1 MEPALQR
8 EIVREILELA
18 AADTTRLAD
27 EPHVVGVEAFT
38 GLGTFAREQEALF
51 RARPVAVCLTADVRE
66 PGDVFGVD
74 SGGVPLVVV
83 RGEDGRVRAF
93 ANVCRHR
100 GAALVA
106 PGPGHVARSF
116 RCTFH
121 GWVYDLAG
129 RNIGMP
135 HSTGGFDGL
144 DPACTALVERPAAE
158 AHGFVFVRPVGDA
171 PVDTDALLGP
181 AGPELA
187 SFGFGTFHR
196 FDADVREWAANWK
209 LLVDTFLETY
219 HVPALHPT
227 TVGRHFLS
235 RPSTCAA
242 LGDNIRFHSL
252 MKTVLGLRDVPEG
265 EWTLLPHGTVEY
277 LLTPNMVVNYSVD
290 HVAIYRFV
298 PLAPDRTRAELTIY
312 TPQPVTTDDDR
323 DHFARTLA
331 LHLRV
336 SGGEDFTKQEEVQ
349 RGLASGAIDEV
360 VFGRNEPAAIL
371 FHRTLDALGAR
382 APRER
387 RVRP

>member
-1 MEPALQR
+1 MDAGLQR
-8 EIVREILELA
+8 EIVREILALA
-18 AADTTRLAD
+18 ATDTTKLAD
-27 EPHVVGVEAFT
+27 ALLAVAVEDFT
-38 GLGTFAREQEALF
+38 GEATFARERDALF
-51 RARPVAVCLTADVRE
+51 RARPVVACLSADVRE
-66 PGDVFGVD
+66 PGDVFGVEC
-74 SGGVPLVVV
+74 GGVPLVVV
-83 RGEDGRVRAF
+83 RGEAGRVRAF

-106 PGPGHVARSF
+106 PGPGHVARSM

-121 GWVYDLAG
+121 GWVYDLDG

-135 HSTGGFDGL
+135 HSAGGFDGL
-144 DPACTALVERPAAE
+144 ADACTALVERPAAE
-158 AHGFVFVRPVGDA
+158 AHGFVFVRPVGDD
-171 PVDTDALLGP
+171 PVDVDALLGP
-181 AGPELA
+181 AAPELA
-187 SFGFGTFHR
+187 SFAFATFHR
-196 FDADVREWAANWK
+196 FATDVREWDANWK

-242 LGDNIRFHSL
+242 LGPNIRFHSL
-252 MKTVLGLRDVPEG
+252 MKTVLGLRDVPESA
-265 EWTLLPHGTVEY
+265 WSLLPHGTVEY
-277 LLTPNMVVNYSVD
+277 LLTPNLVVNYSVD

-312 TPQPVTTDDDR
+312 TPDEVTSEADR
-323 DHFARTLA
+323 EHFARTLA
-331 LHLRV
+331 LHVRV

-371 FHRTLDALGAR
+371 FHQALRALGG
-382 APRER
+382 
-387 RVRP
+387 